1 MTGRPSTFSHEV
13 ADAIC
18 ERIAEGESLR
28 SICSADEMPNKATVF
43 RWLVE
48 YPDFATK
55 YAHAREAQA
64 DVLVDEIVAIAD
76 TPQLGVKTKTNEK
89 GEIETTEGDM
99 IEHRRLQISARQW
112 MAEKLRPK
120 KYGPKLE
127 IDQRTTVTDL
137 TDEQLNARIAQL
149 SAAQSGEV

>member
-1 MTGRPSTFSHEV
+1 MSGRPSTFSQEV